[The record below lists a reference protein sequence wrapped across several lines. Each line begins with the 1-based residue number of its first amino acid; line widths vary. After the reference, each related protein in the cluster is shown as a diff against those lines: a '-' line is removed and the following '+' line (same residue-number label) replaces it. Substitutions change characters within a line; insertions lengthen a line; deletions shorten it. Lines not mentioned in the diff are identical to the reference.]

1 MEHVPTG
8 DGLTRKL
15 ATRLNEVAEH
25 RASRWLEELD
35 RVTRVPAKWRLIKRM
50 DEVTEDLTSKWL
62 RELNGRRCWLDYRK
76 AYGDFCYG
84 VGFGEFADCEWCPNH
99 DQCKAEKEAE
109 WPQRES

>member
-1 MEHVPTG
+1 MLKLIPLAFMGMLSSNRFRYIKKGGRTMEHVPTG

-76 AYGDFCYG
+76 AY
-84 VGFGEFADCEWCPNH
+84 EP
-99 DQCKAEKEAE
+99 
-109 WPQRES
+109 